1 MSPVVNLVPEAD
13 PTSPFDYVVVTMKT
27 IPEINNIAEII
38 APSITPGH
46 TAIVLMQNGIYIEPP
61 IIQAFPSCVVLS
73 AASYIGAHER
83 NGHVVHD
90 DPDYYHIGVF
100 HNPRLD
106 PQYERQKLEGFVTV
120 YNGSKVVNAEMVDDI
135 QHYRWRKILWNGVYN
150 PMCTITQLD
159 NAAIRRMGGEC
170 TLIRPAMIEMA
181 AIARADGYDLGPGIV
196 NEMVNVTPMELEF
209 RPSMLVDHDKG
220 NPLEVEVILGNALR
234 VGEKHDVRTP
244 ILDITYRQLRLIQ
257 ARLLTGRGYMIK
269 PTPAPVTDFF
279 S

>member
-1 MSPVVNLVPEAD
+1 
-13 PTSPFDYVVVTMKT
+13 MKT